1 MTPTLITRGFD
12 LAQLAAIHAESFAT
26 PWSVQSLDE
35 LLATPG
41 TFAHY
46 LDGGFIVVR
55 VAAEEAEILTLAVSR
70 AKRRRGIGASLVR
83 CAAVHAAQSGAQRL
97 FLEVAS
103 GNVAAQSLYGGLGFR
118 EVGRRKDYYALGAGK
133 FDDALI
139 LRCNLPLPPLGKSS
153 TSG

>member
-1 MTPTLITRGFD
+1 MTATLVARDFD
-12 LAQLAAIHAESFAT
+12 LARLAAIHAESFDA
-26 PWSVQSLDE
+26 PWSAQALAE

-41 TFAHY
+41 TFALH

-55 VAAEEAEILTLAVSR
+55 VGADEAEILTLAVSR
-70 AKRRRGIGASLVR
+70 AKRSSGVGANLVR
-83 CAAVHAAQSGAQRL
+83 SAAVHAAQHGAKRL

-103 GNVAAQSLYGGLGFR
+103 ANKAAQRLYGGLGFG
-118 EVGRRKDYYALGAGK
+118 EVGRRRDYYALGSGK